1 VTPRPDQQ
9 SPDTAALSKP
19 GVIDS
24 SETSEHTN
32 EQTRSGVGVGVG
44 VGEIGVNGAAHIL
57 PTSFITS
64 VTSITSLEAGYQG
77 DGENSR
83 PASRGPEPLS
93 IVSAANLIVNAAC
106 KLVPHC
112 VSLAPPSRL
121 PRASLAPP
129 SRLPRASVV
138 PSTQNCL
145 TVRV

>member
-1 VTPRPDQQ
+1 
-9 SPDTAALSKP
+9 
-19 GVIDS
+19 VIDS

-83 PASRGPEPLS
+83 PASCAFDAKLFNRARLT
-93 IVSAANLIVNAAC
+93 LIGTFGFNER
-106 KLVPHC
+106 K
-112 VSLAPPSRL
+112 
-121 PRASLAPP
+121 
-129 SRLPRASVV
+129 
-138 PSTQNCL
+138 
-145 TVRV
+145 